1 MYLLVHMRLYF
12 ISLAMFGLAA
22 CSDPSASSSS
32 SSALPSD
39 EDAAYV
45 DSMAVEHAGDSARPS
60 GVPETDEAG
69 LVIERVNYHDGVTGY
84 AAYPEEGE
92 ASLPGLIVI
101 HEWWGLNDN
110 VRGQA
115 RRLAKEGY
123 RVLAVDLYEGGA
135 SESPDGARALMTDA
149 MSQPG
154 AVVENL
160 TSAAEHLRAQ
170 GATRIGVLGWCFG
183 GAWSLRTALALPTR
197 IDAAVIYYG
206 RVETEAAALAE
217 LEAPILGLFG
227 AEDQGIP
234 AESARAFDTAL
245 DEVGVPHTIRIF
257 DGADHAFANPSGDRY
272 QPEAAEEAWTMTT
285 AFLAEHLQP

>member
-1 MYLLVHMRLYF
+1 MRLYF
-12 ISLAMFGLAA
+12 ISFAMFGLAA
-22 CSDPSASSSS
+22 CTDPSASPSS

-39 EDAAYV
+39 DDAAYV

-60 GVPETDEAG
+60 GAPGTDEAG
-69 LVIERVNYHDGVTGY
+69 LVIERVEYHNGVTGY
-84 AAYPEEGE
+84 AAYPEEGGV
-92 ASLPGLIVI
+92 SLSGLIVI

-123 RVLAVDLYEGGA
+123 RVLAVDLYEGSA

-149 MSQPG
+149 MSQPD
-154 AVVENL
+154 AVVANL

-183 GAWSLRTALALPTR
+183 GAWSLRAALALPTR

-206 RVETEAAALAE
+206 RVETEAAALAD

-227 AEDQGIP
+227 EDDQGIP